1 MKSCIFEKAVIL
13 ALLPAISIKFLV
25 GFGSF
30 TGISGSFTGISGSF
44 TGISGSFTGI
54 YGGFRRLYCRYATKS
69 LQFPRSTSSME
80 HSRTSLNFVS
90 LFLYKYIN

>member
-44 TGISGSFTGI
+44 TGISG
-54 YGGFRRLYCRYATKS
+54 GFRRLYCRYATKS

>member
-30 TGISGSFTGISGSF
+30 TGISGSFTGIS
-44 TGISGSFTGI
+44 
-54 YGGFRRLYCRYATKS
+54 GGFRRLYCRYATKS